1 MELEK
6 WEQTLQG
13 CPWRT
18 TKGAAPCAVKVART
32 VLNGGDEETYRKAT
46 RLVPTQLYLMC
57 NTMLCSRIDETIE
70 VQWLTPHEEVEKYD
84 HGVCQYL
91 AYQAV
96 LIMP

>member
-1 MELEK
+1 
-6 WEQTLQG
+6 
-13 CPWRT
+13 
-18 TKGAAPCAVKVART
+18 
-32 VLNGGDEETYRKAT
+32 
-46 RLVPTQLYLMC
+46 MC

>member
-1 MELEK
+1 M
-6 WEQTLQG
+6 G
-13 CPWRT
+13 
-18 TKGAAPCAVKVART
+18 
-32 VLNGGDEETYRKAT
+32 N
-46 RLVPTQLYLMC
+46 LMC